1 MKISIIGAGKV
12 GVAVAVQLLAK
23 GLARHL
29 VLMSRDMRRAQ
40 GEALDLAHAQAL
52 HASPA
57 TITAGGIDATAN
69 SGILVICASVQQ
81 ESGMASRLSLGPS
94 NTRMLE
100 KLLPELL
107 EKSPEAMVLMV
118 SNPVDVLTWQALRI
132 TGLSASR
139 VFGTGT
145 LLDSARFRRV
155 LSDELEIHPD
165 DLRAY
170 VLGEHGM
177 SQFPAM
183 SMAVAGAERIEDT
196 PQRRDKFR
204 EIVDIG
210 LDIFRMKGHTSHG
223 IAAATAEIVQSIVQD
238 TKRTM
243 PLSVRVDGFLGVKGV
258 CLSLPVV
265 VGARGIERVL
275 RPELNESE
283 SKAFLHSADVV
294 RAAIAACGEIV

>member
-23 GLARHL
+23 GVARHL
-29 VLMSRDMRRAQ
+29 VLMSRDLRLAQ

-57 TITAGGIDATAN
+57 TITAGDVAATAG
-69 SGILVICASVQQ
+69 SEILVFCASVQQ
-81 ESGMASRLSLGPS
+81 EPGLESRLSLGPR

-100 KLLPELL
+100 TLLPELL
-107 EKSPEAMVLMV
+107 EKSPEAMILMV

-132 TGLSASR
+132 SGLPASR

-155 LSDELEIHPD
+155 LSDELAIHPD

-170 VLGEHGM
+170 ILGEHGL

-183 SMAVAGAERIEDT
+183 SMAMAGAERIEDT
-196 PQRRDKFR
+196 PQRRERFR
-204 EIVDIG
+204 EIVDVG

-238 TKRTM
+238 AKRTM
-243 PLSVRVDGFLGVKGV
+243 PLSVRVEGFCGVEGV

-283 SKAFLHSADVV
+283 RAAFVHSAEVV
-294 RAAIAACGEIV
+294 RGAIVECGAG